1 MAAHVGTTTAQ
12 PALGRPIRIRR
23 PRPRL
28 VITFVI
34 LLVLTLVALAPA
46 QVADA
51 AHAACTIGNADHV
64 SCGEALML
72 LGYP

>member
-12 PALGRPIRIRR
+12 PALGQPIRIRR

-28 VITFVI
+28 VLAFLV
-34 LLVLTLVALAPA
+34 LLVAALVAA
-46 QVADA
+46 QPRAAADA
-51 AHAACTIGNADHV
+51 AHAACTFGNPDHV
-64 SCGEALML
+64 TCGEALVL

>member
-12 PALGRPIRIRR
+12 PALGQPIRIRR
-23 PRPRL
+23 PRPR
-28 VITFVI
+28 FVLAFAL
-34 LLVLTLVALAPA
+34 LLVATLIALAPQ

-51 AHAACTIGNADHV
+51 AHAACTVGNPDHV
-64 SCGEALML
+64 TCGEALVL